1 MLIAMRKFL
10 ITFAIV
16 SVMVFPKSPV
26 QAGLYLP
33 AVPIQGPE
41 ISPQGVKPLPF
52 SLFRRDVLE
61 DLLRIGNPQPPESA
75 VRQQFLKGRDELQAK
90 LRRGPLSQED
100 QVNLSGYLIR
110 LRQFQEAIDL
120 LTPMATRECRN
131 FMIFSNLATAE
142 QQAGHVER
150 AISHLEQAQDVWPS
164 QWPGLTPEQLRWF
177 QEVERYELRLLRQRW
192 AETRRLG
199 KPSASLDDLF
209 VKDSKP
215 VRYVGDSGQYEA
227 GKIAPIERDKL
238 PADTLAILQQLL
250 IWLPDDARLYWQ
262 MGEVLNALGEVSS
275 AATVFDDCVWRRRLD
290 DLELRQH
297 RQIVAEAAQA
307 KSQESAT
314 EMADVDSPGPTSST
328 AWLPDR
334 NKLWTVGSV
343 FVMIVVVMIYFQIR
357 EFRRRRAA
365 TSRK

>member
-1 MLIAMRKFL
+1 MLIAMRKLL
-10 ITFAIV
+10 IPFAIV
-16 SVMVFPKSPV
+16 SVAVFPKSPL

-33 AVPIQGPE
+33 AVPTQGPE
-41 ISPQGVKPLPF
+41 ISSQGVKPLPF

-75 VRQQFLKGRDELQAK
+75 VRQQFLKARDELQAK
-90 LRRGPLSQED
+90 QRRGLLTEED
-100 QVNLSGYLIR
+100 RVNLSGYLIR

-120 LTPMATRECRN
+120 LTPVATRECRN
-131 FMIFSNLATAE
+131 FMVFANLATAE
-142 QQAGHVER
+142 QQAGHLER

-164 QWPGLTPEQLRWF
+164 QWPGMTPEQLHWF
-177 QEVERYELRLLRQRW
+177 QQAERYQLRLLRQRW

-199 KPSASLDDLF
+199 KPPAGLDAVF
-209 VKDSKP
+209 TKDGQP
-215 VRYVGDSGQYEA
+215 VRYVADSGRFEA
-227 GKIAPIERDKL
+227 GKIAGAERDKL
-238 PADTLAILQQLL
+238 PADALAILQQLL

-262 MGEVLNALGEVSS
+262 MGELLNAMGDVSS

-290 DLELRQH
+290 DPEVRQH
-297 RQIVAEAAQA
+297 RQIVAEAAQV

-314 EMADVDSPGPTSST
+314 EMADIDSPGPTSST

-334 NKLWTVGSV
+334 NKLWTVGSI
-343 FVMIVVVMIYFQIR
+343 FAIIAVVMIYFQFR